1 MSLAAFKG
9 ALLPVDDQPIEL
21 AAITG
26 AHGIHGEV
34 RLKLFGEGVEAL
46 SKHKTLTGKAKGAK
60 TPDRVLTLKKIRS
73 DNKGGA
79 VARLAE
85 ATTRAEAERL
95 RGTVLCVTREALP
108 ELDEDEYYH
117 ADLIGLTVV
126 TDAGKTVGTVSAVQN
141 YGATD
146 ILEIEKDPAPAKGM
160 KTFMVPM
167 TKKAV
172 IEWDAER
179 LVIAKDFAED

>member
-1 MSLAAFKG
+1 LS
-9 ALLPVDDQPIEL
+9 VDDTPIEL

-46 SKHKTLTGKAKGAK
+46 SKHKTLQAKGS
-60 TPDRVLTLKKIRS
+60 DSVFTLKKIRS

-85 ATTRAEAERL
+85 ATNRAQAEKL
-95 RGTVLCVTREALP
+95 RGTVLTVSREALP
-108 ELDEDEYYH
+108 ALEDGEYYH

-126 TDAGKTVGTVSAVQN
+126 TDTGDAVGAVAAVQN

-160 KTFMVPM
+160 KSFMVPM
-167 TKKAV
+167 TKQAV
-172 IEWDAER
+172 IEWDSER
-179 LVIAKDFAED
+179 LVIAQGFAED

>member
-1 MSLAAFKG
+1 LS
-9 ALLPVDDQPIEL
+9 VDDTPIEL

-34 RLKLFGEGVEAL
+34 RLKLFGEGVEAI
-46 SKHKTLTGKAKGAK
+46 SQHKALGAKGS
-60 TPDRVLTLKKIRS
+60 DRVLTLKKIRS

-85 ATTRAEAERL
+85 ATNRAQAEKL
-95 RGTVLCVTREALP
+95 RGTVLTVSREALP
-108 ELDEDEYYH
+108 ALEDGEYYH

-126 TDAGKTVGTVSAVQN
+126 TDTGDAVGAVAAVQN

-160 KTFMVPM
+160 KSFMVPM
-167 TKKAV
+167 TKQAV
-172 IEWDAER
+172 IEWDREK
-179 LVIAKDFAED
+179 LVIAQGFAED

>member
-1 MSLAAFKG
+1 M
-9 ALLPVDDQPIEL
+9 DDDIEL

-26 AHGIHGEV
+26 AHGVNGEV

-46 SKHKTLTGKAKGAK
+46 SQHKALRAK
-60 TPDRVLTLKKIRS
+60 TSGAPLTLKKIRS

-85 ATTRAEAERL
+85 ATNRVEAERL
-95 RGTVLCVTREALP
+95 RGTVLTVPRDKLP
-108 ELDEDEYYH
+108 PLGVDEYYH
-117 ADLIGLTVV
+117 ADLIGLAVV
-126 TDAGKTVGTVSAVQN
+126 TDADEPIGRVVDVQN

-146 ILEIEKDPAPAKGM
+146 ILEIEKDPAPEKGM

-167 TKKAV
+167 NRQAV
-172 IEWDAER
+172 IEWDAST
-179 LVIAKDFAED
+179 LVIAADFADQ

>member
-1 MSLAAFKG
+1 M
-9 ALLPVDDQPIEL
+9 DDDIEL

-26 AHGIHGEV
+26 AHGVNGEV
-34 RLKLFGEGVEAL
+34 RLKLFGEGVDAL
-46 SKHKTLTGKAKGAK
+46 SKHKTLRAKATGAS
-60 TPDRVLTLKKIRS
+60 LTLKKIRS

-85 ATTRAEAERL
+85 ATNRVEAERM
-95 RGTVLCVTREALP
+95 RGTVLTVAREALP
-108 ELDEDEYYH
+108 TLEEGEYYH
-117 ADLIGLTVV
+117 ADLIGLSVV
-126 TDAGKTVGTVSAVQN
+126 TDAGEAVGTVIDVQN

-146 ILEIEKDPAPAKGM
+146 IIEIEKDPAPAKGM

-167 TKKAV
+167 TKQAV
-172 IEWDAER
+172 VEWNSEK

>member
-1 MSLAAFKG
+1 MDK
-9 ALLPVDDQPIEL
+9 PIEL

-46 SKHKTLTGKAKGAK
+46 SLHKHLIARDTGA
-60 TPDRVLTLKKIRS
+60 TLTLKKIRS

-85 ATTRAEAERL
+85 ATNRAEAERL
-95 RGTVLCVTREALP
+95 RGTVLTIAREALP
-108 ELDEDEYYH
+108 ALDEGEYYH
-117 ADLIGLTVV
+117 ADLIGLAVH
-126 TDAGKTVGTVSAVQN
+126 TDAGKTVGIVIAVQN
-141 YGATD
+141 FGATD
-146 ILEIEKDPAPAKGM
+146 IIEIEKHPAPAKGM

-167 TKKAV
+167 TKEAV
-172 IEWDAER
+172 IEWDETR
-179 LVIAKDFAED
+179 LVIAAEFADE

>member
-1 MSLAAFKG
+1 
-9 ALLPVDDQPIEL
+9 VDDKPIEL
-21 AAITG
+21 AAVTG

-46 SKHKTLTGKAKGAK
+46 SKHKALRAK
-60 TPDRVLTLKKIRS
+60 TTGAIFTLKKIRS

-85 ATTRAEAERL
+85 ATNRVEAERL
-95 RGTVLCVTREALP
+95 RGTVLMVDRDALP
-108 ELDEDEYYH
+108 ALEEGEYYH
-117 ADLIGLTVV
+117 ADLLGLTVV
-126 TDAGKTVGTVSAVQN
+126 TDAGDPVGAIIDVQN

-160 KTFMVPM
+160 KSFMVPM
-167 TKKAV
+167 TAQAV
-172 IEWDAER
+172 VEWDATR

>member
-1 MSLAAFKG
+1 M
-9 ALLPVDDQPIEL
+9 DDTPIEL

-46 SKHKTLTGKAKGAK
+46 SKHKTLQAKGS
-60 TPDRVLTLKKIRS
+60 DSVFTLKKIRS

-85 ATTRAEAERL
+85 ATNRAQAEKL
-95 RGTVLCVTREALP
+95 RGTVLTVSREALP
-108 ELDEDEYYH
+108 ALEDGEYYH

-126 TDAGKTVGTVSAVQN
+126 TDTGDAVGAVAAVQN

-160 KTFMVPM
+160 KSFMVPM
-167 TKKAV
+167 TKQAV
-172 IEWDAER
+172 IEWDSER
-179 LVIAKDFAED
+179 LVIAQGFAED

>member
-1 MSLAAFKG
+1 M
-9 ALLPVDDQPIEL
+9 DDDIEL

-26 AHGIHGEV
+26 AHGVNGEV
-34 RLKLFGEGVEAL
+34 RLKLFGEGVDAL
-46 SKHKTLTGKAKGAK
+46 SKHKTLRAKATGAS
-60 TPDRVLTLKKIRS
+60 LTLKKIRS

-85 ATTRAEAERL
+85 ATNRVEAERM
-95 RGTVLCVTREALP
+95 RGTVLTVAREALP
-108 ELDEDEYYH
+108 TLEEGEYYH
-117 ADLIGLTVV
+117 ADLIGLSVM
-126 TDAGKTVGTVSAVQN
+126 TDAGEAVGTVIDVQN

-146 ILEIEKDPAPAKGM
+146 IIEIEKDPAPAKGM

-167 TKKAV
+167 TKQAV
-172 IEWDAER
+172 VEWNSEK

>member
-1 MSLAAFKG
+1 M
-9 ALLPVDDQPIEL
+9 PVDDTPIEL

-46 SKHKTLTGKAKGAK
+46 SKHKTLQAKGS
-60 TPDRVLTLKKIRS
+60 DSVFTLKKIRS

-85 ATTRAEAERL
+85 ATNRAQAEKL
-95 RGTVLCVTREALP
+95 RGTVLTVSREALP
-108 ELDEDEYYH
+108 ALEDGEYYH

-126 TDAGKTVGTVSAVQN
+126 TDTGDAVGAVAAVQN

-160 KTFMVPM
+160 KSFMVPM
-167 TKKAV
+167 TKQAV
-172 IEWDAER
+172 IEWDSER
-179 LVIAKDFAED
+179 LVIAQGFAED

>member
-1 MSLAAFKG
+1 MN
-9 ALLPVDDQPIEL
+9 DDIEL

-46 SKHKTLTGKAKGAK
+46 SAHKALGAKGS
-60 TPDRVLTLKKIRS
+60 DRVFTLKKIRS

-85 ATTRAEAERL
+85 ATNRAEAERL
-95 RGTVLCVTREALP
+95 RGTVLTVARKALP
-108 ELDEDEYYH
+108 ALEEDEYYH

-126 TDAGKTVGTVSAVQN
+126 TDAGEAVGAIISVHN

-146 ILEIEKDPAPAKGM
+146 ILEIEKDPVPAKGM
-160 KTFMVPM
+160 ASFMVPM
-167 TKKAV
+167 TKQAV
-172 IEWDAER
+172 IEWGAEK
-179 LVIAKDFAED
+179 LVIAQDFAED

>member
-1 MSLAAFKG
+1 MEK
-9 ALLPVDDQPIEL
+9 PIEL

-26 AHGIHGEV
+26 AHGVNGEV

-46 SKHKTLTGKAKGAK
+46 SRHKSFADKDGRTF
-60 TPDRVLTLKKIRS
+60 TLKKIRS

-85 ATTRAEAERL
+85 ATNRAEAERL
-95 RGTVLCVTREALP
+95 RGTVLTISRDALP
-108 ELDEDEYYH
+108 QLEEGEYYH
-117 ADLIGLTVV
+117 ADLIGLPVV
-126 TDAGKTVGTVSAVQN
+126 TDAGDPVGTIIAVQN

-160 KTFMVPM
+160 RAFMVPM
-167 TKKAV
+167 IKQAV
-172 IEWDAER
+172 IEWDAQR
-179 LVIAKDFAED
+179 LVIAKEFAED

>member
-1 MSLAAFKG
+1 M
-9 ALLPVDDQPIEL
+9 DDKSIEL

-26 AHGIHGEV
+26 AHGVHGEV

-46 SKHKTLTGKAKGAK
+46 SRHKAFIAKATGA
-60 TPDRVLTLKKIRS
+60 TLTLKKIRP

-85 ATTRAEAERL
+85 AKTRAEAERL
-95 RGTVLCVTREALP
+95 RGTVLCVAREALP
-108 ELDEDEYYH
+108 ALGEGEYYH
-117 ADLIGLTVV
+117 ADLIGLAVV
-126 TDAGKTVGTVSAVQN
+126 TDAGDTVGTLIAVEN

-167 TKKAV
+167 TKQAV
-172 IEWDAER
+172 IEWDTAR
-179 LVIAKDFAED
+179 LVIARDFAED